1 MTSTPLTP
9 TRLFA
14 DPPLLPA
21 LPQQARFGP
30 THTTEG
36 KAAGS
41 SEHTA
46 KNAAEEYVVYLQSSA
61 DDREQ
66 LELWRCDLDSP
77 EPYRWL
83 AAEQLRDIAQGP
95 GAETEAERAERERK
109 RQFSSGITSYQ
120 ISANGA
126 RLLVPYEGRGYVF
139 QIAPSLGAAIY
150 TTPTGLRQTDMHLSP
165 TGQYLSL
172 VRAGDLY
179 IVDLTRKTEQ
189 RLTQDGS
196 DTISSGTADFIA
208 AEEMHRFTGH
218 WWSPDESSVAF
229 QRTDSTPVAL
239 TYRYDIQAAQIDLIP
254 QRYPYTGEANANVT
268 LGVYQLKSKATTWLD
283 YSTDP
288 EAYLARVD
296 WFDDKLCIQVQSRN
310 QQHLELQY
318 WLASE
323 DRWQSLLTETSNT
336 WIELHDNFT
345 PTSDPENP
353 GFLWTSERTGTS
365 QLYFYPMAAD
375 QVAPDDPIPLTQQGQ
390 VNNTVKVGNGNL
402 WFTGWDTNPTEQ
414 HLYRVALDGSSAVE
428 QLTELAGWHDA
439 KVSPSGDRL
448 LDQFSCLDQPAKLAL
463 VELGTAKSWTIAGG
477 ATSDSAPY
485 HQYANEHCASEL
497 GELQAA
503 DGQILHYRLTRPQ
516 TLSAQGA
523 PLIVHVYGGPGVQR
537 VKNEWPPLSNQ
548 LFTQAGFGILEL
560 DNRGSSNRGAQF
572 SAPIYRQLG
581 VVEVQD
587 QLVGAHFA
595 QSLDWVDANRIGV
608 YGHSYGGYMTLMCL
622 AQAPQVFKAGAS
634 IAPVADWSLYDT
646 HYTERYLDTPSANP
660 NGYASSGVIAHL
672 DKLVGKLLLIHGMAD
687 DNVLFSNTTL
697 LMHELQSRGT
707 PFELMTYP
715 GAKHALQET
724 TVATHRFELIVDFF
738 KRNL

>member
-9 TRLFA
+9 IRLFA

-30 THTTEG
+30 
-36 KAAGS
+36 AV
-41 SEHTA
+41 
-46 KNAAEEYVVYLQSSA
+46 NATNEEYVVYLQSSA

-66 LELWRCDLDSP
+66 LELWRCDSNSTT
-77 EPYRWL
+77 PYCWL
-83 AAEQLRDIAQGP
+83 KADQLKDADQSSAQ
-95 GAETEAERAERERK
+95 ETEAERAERERK

-120 ISANGA
+120 ISANGK
-126 RLLVPYEGRGYVF
+126 RLLVPHEGCGYIFEVTPKL
-139 QIAPSLGAAIY
+139 ANPIY
-150 TTPTGLRQTDMHLSP
+150 TTPEGVRQTDMHLSP
-165 TGQYLSL
+165 TGQHLSL

-179 IVDLTRKTEQ
+179 LIELASGDELRV
-189 RLTQDGS
+189 TQDGS
-196 DTISSGTADFIA
+196 DTVSNGTADFIA

-218 WWSPDESSVAF
+218 WWSADESSIAF
-229 QRTDSTPVAL
+229 QRTDNTPVKL
-239 TYRYDIQAAQIDLIP
+239 TYRHDIQAAQIDLIP
-254 QRYPYTGEANANVT
+254 QRYPYTGEANAKVT
-268 LGVYQLKSKATTWLD
+268 LGIYQLDSKATHWLD

-288 EAYLARVD
+288 QAYLARVD
-296 WFDDKLCIQVQSRN
+296 WLGDKLCTQVQSRN
-310 QQHLELQY
+310 QQNLELQY
-318 WLASE
+318 WYADE
-323 DRWQSLLTETSNT
+323 GRWQSLLTETSLT
-336 WIELHDNFT
+336 WIELHDNFMEVADDT
-345 PTSDPENP
+345 NP

-365 QLYFYPMAAD
+365 QLYFYPLAVD
-375 QVAPDDPIPLTQQGQ
+375 QVAAGEPTRLTQQGQ
-390 VNNTVKVGNGNL
+390 VNAIVKVHNGST

-414 HLYRVALDGSSAVE
+414 HLYRVALDGNSAVE
-428 QLTELAGWHDA
+428 QLTDIAGWHDA

-448 LDQFSCLDQPAKLAL
+448 LDQFSHLGQPPELVL
-463 VELGTAKSWTIAGG
+463 VEPTKAERWPIAGG
-477 ATSDSAPY
+477 AISDSAPY
-485 HQYANEHCASEL
+485 HNYAAEHCASEL
-497 GELQAA
+497 GELLAA
-503 DGQILHYRLTRPQ
+503 DGQALHYRLTRPK
-516 TLSAQGA
+516 TIGAQGA

-560 DNRGSSNRGAQF
+560 DNRGSSNRGAEF

-581 VVEVQD
+581 VAEVQD

-660 NGYASSGVIAHL
+660 DGYQSSGVVAHL
-672 DKLVGKLLLIHGMAD
+672 DKLIGKLLLIHGMAD

-724 TVATHRFELIVDFF
+724 AVAAHRFELIVDFF
-738 KRNL
+738 RRNL